1 MILLFWRCGTKYV
14 INEITLENPLVK
26 CSHSLIFSSC
36 ISLIKKTIDKTIDC
50 LWDYGFNLF
59 YNSIGLC

>member
-36 ISLIKKTIDKTIDC
+36 FSLIKKTIDKNNR
-50 LWDYGFNLF
+50 LPL
-59 YNSIGLC
+59 GLRIQFVLQ